1 MPVCE
6 YTPEEL
12 AALMDYTLLKP
23 DASEDEI
30 RKLCF
35 EAIDYGFCSVCVNP
49 ANVALA
55 TALLAFSPVKVCSV
69 VAFPL
74 GASATEVKVFEARH
88 CVYTGCDE
96 IDIVADIA
104 GLISGDYRAVEKEL
118 AAVVAGARD
127 AGRKSGRD
135 IIVKVIIETALLPA
149 KVIPEASRVVVN
161 AGADFVKT
169 STGFARPLGN
179 VPSGATV
186 EAVSLIKSAVGNA
199 VGIKASGGIG
209 SLEKSIALIR
219 AGATRLGVS
228 SGVKIIEELRSCC

>member
-55 TALLAFSPVKVCSV
+55 TALLASSPVKVCSV

-169 STGFARPLGN
+169 STGFGTG
-179 VPSGATV
+179 GATFEDIELMKKVV
-186 EAVSLIKSAVGNA
+186 EN
-199 VGIKASGGIG
+199 KAQLKAAGGVRDLNTARKFIELG
-209 SLEKSIALIR
+209 V
-219 AGATRLGVS
+219 TRLGTS
-228 SGVKIIEELRSCC
+228 SGVELVTTGTADINKY